1 MKIIKVSALQNFMFN
16 FSIPLSSY
24 DISNTFE
31 TSFYLCV
38 AQNRV
43 ILISCFD
50 SKFQFGGKD
59 ELNLKPAIFYL
70 KFGSIK
76 SRD

>member
-16 FSIPLSSY
+16 FSIPLLPY
-24 DISNTFE
+24 DIGNTFE

-43 ILISCFD
+43 IQVSCFD
-50 SKFQFGGKD
+50 SKLQ
-59 ELNLKPAIFYL
+59 
-70 KFGSIK
+70 
-76 SRD
+76 